1 MTVDDKQAEQER
13 VAEGQPSEKLAN
25 EREEGLLKTQAV
37 EGRYGDW
44 YHPERQSPR
53 QMFRVEFFRLIEE
66 LVPKAL
72 GTLLSDVKP
81 TYEKLFKSATGANS
95 QANVLSVTR
104 GSLSVRGSSR
114 RAMDRLLVEPASLIK
129 QLTLL
134 EGTSD
139 EVIAND
145 FLATFESWGWDH
157 GLLAPW
163 AWNVP
168 LQTLFVWT
176 LYIDRSRPDFRPR
189 WAYTHPEPEK
199 PIGFPIPTWHP
210 ELSDRKPFLAA
221 VKKLLDEAE
230 LEMENL
236 GFLKEPVTLKSKPP
250 RKKSKGKPTRRQS
263 VPAIN
268 SKEDFQRHLQWFVR
282 FQVGRDKQEKL
293 GPRDT
298 IQPVLKNTAERL
310 GLNRRSVVRRGEWS
324 LSEALKGSDSELA

>member
-1 MTVDDKQAEQER
+1 MTSDDKQVER
-13 VAEGQPSEKLAN
+13 DQFSEGQPSEKLAN
-25 EREEGLLKTQAV
+25 EQNEALLTAQAG

-53 QMFRVEFFRLIEE
+53 QVFRVEFFRLIEE
-66 LVPKAL
+66 LVPHAL

-81 TYEKLFKSATGANS
+81 TYERLFKSATGSNS
-95 QANVLSVTR
+95 QVNVLSVSR

-145 FLATFESWGWDH
+145 FLAAFESWCWDH

-163 AWNVP
+163 TWNVP

-189 WAYTHPEPEK
+189 WAHAHPGPEK

-210 ELSDRKPFLAA
+210 ELSDRKPFLAV
-221 VKKLLDEAE
+221 VKKILDEAE

-236 GFLKEPVTLKSKPP
+236 GFLKKPAIPKPKPP
-250 RKKSKGKPTRRQS
+250 RKKSKAKPKRRQN

-268 SKEDFQRHLQWFVR
+268 SKEDFQRHLQWLVR
-282 FQVGRDKQEKL
+282 FQVGREKQEKI
-293 GPRDT
+293 GHRDT
-298 IQPVLKNTAERL
+298 VQPVLKNTAARL
-310 GLNRRSVVRRGEWS
+310 GLNRRSVVKRGEWS
-324 LSEALKGSDSELA
+324 LLEALKGSDSELV